1 MYTFGILTASKPV
14 LEKSTLSF
22 PFVVAKSTF
31 PMTPTPFKPDSD
43 ADVEKPALR
52 CAKGAGEATS
62 PPVKP
67 DLDIPIC
74 GGPAFSAVNLGAKG
88 PLPDS
93 ESLFIKRFA
102 GISFSALYRV
112 E

>member
-14 LEKSTLSF
+14 VEKFTLSF

-43 ADVEKPALR
+43 ADVEKPAFR
-52 CAKGAGEATS
+52 CAKGAAEANS

-67 DLDIPIC
+67 DVDIPIC
-74 GGPAFSAVNLGAKG
+74 GGPAFSAVNDNVVGAKG
-88 PLPDS
+88 PLPGS
-93 ESLFIKRFA
+93 GSLFIK
-102 GISFSALYRV
+102 GTPFSAL
-112 E
+112 